1 MLATAS
7 LFDHVRC
14 QIAALLE
21 IGRLGY
27 QDRHTVFGFK
37 FQRFK
42 PLYQAGKPYGFFG
55 GRAGAT
61 SLRLGRAGATSL
73 RWKMK
78 IISAICLQ
86 VSKKKRTFAPQI
98 RQGTHAPYLQRH
110 IYLTAFAIISRV
122 PKTGQSF

>member
-7 LFDHVRC
+7 LFDHVHC

-61 SLRLGRAGATSL
+61 SLHLGRAGAASPQGVAGNENYFRHL
-73 RWKMK
+73 LA
-78 IISAICLQ
+78 S
-86 VSKKKRTFAPQI
+86 VEKKA
-98 RQGTHAPYLQRH
+98 YLCAQNTN
-110 IYLTAFAIISRV
+110 L
-122 PKTGQSF
+122 